1 MTEKEFL
8 ILIEQHS
15 GIIHKVIYLYV
26 DDYQDK
32 KDLYQEV
39 LLQAW
44 KSVSR
49 FKNDSAFST
58 WLYRVALNTVLTYRR
73 KEKRMTEV
81 KNSID
86 VLEYET
92 SKTNENSDRLLH
104 AIKQLD
110 DISKT
115 VIMLHLE
122 SYSNDEISD
131 ITGLSKG
138 NVSVKLHRVKTQ
150 LKAKLKGASK

>member
-1 MTEKEFL
+1 MDEKEFL
-8 ILIEQHS
+8 FLIKRHS
-15 GIIHKVIYLYV
+15 GIIHKVIFLYV
-26 DDYQDK
+26 DHPQDK

-44 KSVSR
+44 KSIAR
-49 FKNDSAFST
+49 FKRESTFST

-73 KEKRMTEV
+73 KETRIAEL
-81 KNSID
+81 KNSLD

-92 SKTNENSDRLLH
+92 PKPNENSDKLMN
-104 AIKQLD
+104 AIKKLND
-110 DISKT
+110 TDKT

-122 SYSNDEISD
+122 DYSNEEISQ

-138 NVSVKLHRVKTQ
+138 NVSVKLHRVKVLLTD
-150 LKAKLKGASK
+150 KLKRQKK